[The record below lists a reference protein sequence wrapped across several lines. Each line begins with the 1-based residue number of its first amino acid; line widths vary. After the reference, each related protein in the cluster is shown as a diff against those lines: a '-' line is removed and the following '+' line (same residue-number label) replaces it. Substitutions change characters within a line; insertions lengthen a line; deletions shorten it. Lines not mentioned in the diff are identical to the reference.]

1 MTKNFPAENFPADWK
16 RERIGDLATVSRGA
30 SPRPI
35 SSPRWFSDTSDVGW
49 VRIEDL
55 GRSDGLTLRN
65 TTQRLSADGIARSRL
80 LAPGTLIMSI
90 AATVGLPIITAFRTC
105 IHDGFVALESLDKVD
120 QTYLLYVLKSQ
131 EAQFQS
137 AEQTG
142 SQANINTDIV
152 REIEVNLPPEPEQ
165 KKIAEALR
173 DTDRQIAVVE
183 RLIRKKEAI
192 KQGMMQQLLT
202 GTVRLQGFTRTWSTY
217 QLSQLGRLLKGS
229 GIKREDVR
237 AGGVPC
243 VRYGELYTTYRIYT
257 SRTVSY
263 VNEAVAADALA
274 LQQGD
279 LLFAGSGETREEIGT
294 CVAFTGTGPA
304 VAGGDIIVLRAP
316 EVNPIFLS
324 ALVNT
329 PRVAAQK
336 ARLGQGDAV
345 VHIGSGALGSIEV
358 HLPRRDEQDAIAEVF
373 LGADDEIRRLEDSLV
388 KVRLIKQGMMQ
399 ELLTGRT
406 RLFHAETTAV

>member
-1 MTKNFPAENFPADWK
+1 
-16 RERIGDLATVSRGA
+16 
-30 SPRPI
+30 
-35 SSPRWFSDTSDVGW
+35 

-55 GRSDGLTLRN
+55 SRSDGLVLRS

-80 LAPGTLIMSI
+80 LPPGTLIMSI

-105 IHDGFVALESLDKVD
+105 IHDGFVALESLKKVD

-131 EAQFQS
+131 ESQLQS

-152 REIEVNLPPEPEQ
+152 RGIVVDLPPEPEQ

-173 DTDRQIAVVE
+173 DTDRQIAIVE
-183 RLIRKKEAI
+183 QLIRKKEAI
-192 KQGMMQQLLT
+192 KQGMMQQLLA
-202 GTVRLQGFTRTWSTY
+202 GTVRLQGFTKAWSTHR
-217 QLSQLGRLLKGS
+217 LSQLGPFLKGR

-237 AGGVPC
+237 AAGVPC

-257 SRTVSY
+257 SSTVSF
-263 VNEAVAADALA
+263 VTEAIAADALA

-294 CVAFTGTGPA
+294 CVAFTGTRPT
-304 VAGGDIIVLRAP
+304 VAGGDIIVLRAR

-324 ALVNT
+324 ALLNT

-345 VHIGSGALGSIEV
+345 VHISSGALGSIELY
-358 HLPRRDEQDAIAEVF
+358 LPPRDEQDAIADVF
-373 LGADDEIRRLEDSLV
+373 ISADDEIRRLEDGLA
-388 KVRLIKQGMMQ
+388 KIRLIKQGMMQ
-399 ELLTGRT
+399 ELLTART
-406 RLFHAETTAV
+406 RLSYAQRITA